1 MAAKIVL
8 KLEQRSAKQIEVMFG
23 LKKERR
29 NLVKSILEKIMQ
41 IMDISGQMNRKRT
54 LA

>member
-1 MAAKIVL
+1 
-8 KLEQRSAKQIEVMFG
+8 MFG